1 MNNILDQ
8 LARNT
13 GLLPDDLAAAILVG
27 TTPPIEE
34 IVMALV
40 IGAMDAHAVVVGDPE
55 SSWNEKRLARMA
67 LAVAFLSALA
77 VLGEA
82 AKQCGV
88 PTAAQEPGTV
98 HDESRAY
105 RSPGF
110 DHAETRG
117 RQPANAQEQ

>member
-1 MNNILDQ
+1 MKRILDQ
-8 LARNT
+8 LARNST
-13 GLLPDDLAAAILVG
+13 LLPDDLAAAILAG
-27 TTPPIEE
+27 NTPPIDEL
-34 IVMALV
+34 VMALV

-88 PTAAQEPGTV
+88 PTAAQERRDG
-98 HDESRAY
+98 EL
-105 RSPGF
+105 
-110 DHAETRG
+110 
-117 RQPANAQEQ
+117 